1 MAALAARV
9 MSALLYGVSALDVAT
24 YAVASVGLTGVALLA
39 TYLPARRASAID
51 PVIGLGSDA

>member
-1 MAALAARV
+1 